1 MENSK
6 ILTELGLSDK
16 EAKTYLAI
24 LEIGSTTIK
33 PIADRAG
40 IQRTSVYNFIDRL
53 VEQGLVTQAQ
63 VRGRMHYQA
72 VSPSHLLEMQRKRL
86 LLIEENIPN
95 FLSLYNATPNKP
107 RIQYFEG
114 AAQMRQAL
122 YEEARC
128 NHSTAFLLP
137 TKDLMEMIGV
147 ETMADVNNKRVAA
160 GVLGRSLRV
169 RDKALPFP
177 TSAQSTKNLLTV
189 RITPAQYKSSMG
201 VGLYDTGKVGF
212 FSSKNEGFA
221 MMIES
226 QELYEVMSTFYEMLW
241 DMSEPIRAGQ
251 G

>member
-1 MENSK
+1 MNNTTVLK
-6 ILTELGLSDK
+6 ELGLSDK

-24 LEIGSTTIK
+24 LELGSTTIK

-53 VEQGLVTQAQ
+53 VERGLVTQAQ

-72 VSPSHLLEMQRKRL
+72 VSPSHLLEIQRHRL
-86 LLIEENIPN
+86 HLIEENIPN
-95 FLSLYNATPNKP
+95 FLSLYNATPHKP

-114 AAQMRQAL
+114 ATQMRQAL
-122 YEEARC
+122 YEEAHCKHR
-128 NHSTAFLLP
+128 TAFLLP

-147 ETMADVNNKRVAA
+147 ETMADVNTKRVAA
-160 GVLGRSLRV
+160 GVIGRSLRV
-169 RDKALPFP
+169 RDKAMPFP
-177 TSAQSTKNLLTV
+177 TSAQSTKNMLTV
-189 RITPAQYKSSMG
+189 RITPPQYKSSMG
-201 VGLYDTGKVGF
+201 IGLYDTGKVGF

-221 MMIES
+221 IMIES

-241 DMSEPIRAGQ
+241 DMSEPIKAGQ

>member
-1 MENSK
+1 MNTTT
-6 ILTELGLSDK
+6 ILEEIGLSEK

-24 LEIGSTTIK
+24 LELGSTTVK
-33 PIADRAG
+33 PIAERADL
-40 IQRTSVYNFIDRL
+40 QRTSIYNFINHL
-53 VEQGLVTQAQ
+53 VDQGLVTQAK

-72 VSPSHLLEMQRKRL
+72 VSPARLLEIQKERTKL
-86 LLIEENIPN
+86 LEENIPH
-95 FLSLYNATPNKP
+95 FLSLFNASGKKP

-114 AAQMRQAL
+114 ATQMRQAL
-122 YEEARC
+122 YEEGRC
-128 NHSTAFLLP
+128 KHKTAFLLP
-137 TKDLMEMIGV
+137 TQDLMEMIGV
-147 ETMADVNNKRVAA
+147 ETMADINHRRVAA
-160 GVLGRSLRV
+160 GVIGRSLRV

-189 RITPAQYKSSMG
+189 RITPSNYKSSMG

-221 MMIES
+221 IMIES

-241 DMSEPIRAGQ
+241 GMSEPIKAGQ

>member
-1 MENSK
+1 MDNTT
-6 ILTELGLSDK
+6 ILKELGLNDK

-24 LEIGSTTIK
+24 LELGSSTIK

-40 IQRTSVYNFIDRL
+40 VQRTSMYNFIDRL
-53 VEQGLVTQAQ
+53 VEAGLVTQAQ

-72 VSPSHLLEMQRKRL
+72 VNPSHLLDIQRKRL
-86 LLIEENIPN
+86 ELIEENIPN

-114 AAQMRQAL
+114 ATQMRQAL
-122 YEEARC
+122 YEETRC
-128 NHSTAFLLP
+128 THKTAFLLP

-147 ETMADVNNKRVAA
+147 ETMADINHKRVAA
-160 GVLGRSLRV
+160 GVLGRSLRI
-169 RDKALPFP
+169 RDKAVPFP

-189 RITPAQYKSSMG
+189 RITPPQYKSSMG

-221 MMIES
+221 IMIES
-226 QELYEVMSTFYEMLW
+226 QELYEVMGTFYEMLW
-241 DMSEPIRAGQ
+241 EMSEPIKAGQ